1 MTPGMRRAYNEVV
14 GLDKEID
21 KLGDT
26 TDRVTAGMGKS
37 FGNLGGVV
45 GGALSFAGASA
56 FVSKIFDIRS
66 AFQDTES
73 SMTVFLGSA
82 EKASKFMRELQD
94 YAWYNMFEFSDLTE
108 ESKKLLAFRVD
119 VEDVISV
126 IDQLSN
132 IAAGVKKPLS
142 EYVDLYTK
150 AKSLGKLEASDI
162 ESWGQRGVVIMD
174 TLKDM
179 GVEVDRSS
187 VKFEHL
193 EMVLKNLTS
202 TGGMFDGLM
211 AEQMSNLSASYGQL
225 QDDITNMFNELGEK
239 YQDVMKSGIEVGSW
253 LIANYEQIGRTIM
266 ELVGV
271 YGTYRVALAAAT
283 AAEYF
288 RYQATLAGMAGMTK
302 MQAITDVL
310 RAKTAALNKTMLA
323 NPYVLVAAG
332 IAALAYGTYKLIT
345 YQTEAEKAQKRL
357 NDALKEA
364 EKNSLSE
371 QRELARLKGELSAL
385 TKGTDQYNEVKDKI
399 IKNFGKYYSGLEQ
412 EIEAVGLTEAA
423 YNKLTEAITR
433 SFGARQYEKFTQ
445 EQTGNLEETMS
456 KNLGKIQDRL
466 IDKLGEEAGT
476 KYYTKIRNSLLN
488 GDLGISG
495 TNFYD
500 ISGLEDETRKALDQ
514 VSGRGNFVSNFAI
527 EGYIR
532 EIIKA
537 QELTDELD
545 KKARIKFG
553 IEDVTPSITEN
564 NSEAA
569 KSFDNI
575 SDAVSDTTQKIEK
588 LKKEIADLRSGDIQV
603 ESGSLT
609 KTLEEKIK
617 ELKTAEDKL
626 ALLTGKDSKTIK
638 AGQSA
643 LDKEKKQAQES
654 AELRRKIANDEIR
667 EAIEKQS
674 RELDNE
680 QALLN
685 IQEDGFE
692 KRQKQAELN
701 HKKNLLAI
709 EKRTQELIEKQQE
722 TEKNAWKLEGEKGT
736 FVPTTITAN
745 DLYKNNPEAKKEID
759 ESRSTANAVYKAET
773 DALYKEL
780 LDKYKDYARRRR
792 EVEEQFQE
800 DIKALNELP
809 DDNEYKADTI
819 KEAEKQRKEAI
830 KSINEEE
837 ASEIKKTSDLFIRLF
852 GDASTQTVKEIRR
865 VIDEVQALYDYL
877 STTSDEDLTDNFGF
891 TAEQLRSFKGDA
903 EQLKAILDGLIAKKK
918 ELAEKSEFEAFSQS
932 ISDALKKI
940 NKGGRENIG
949 EGIAD
954 IGSAISGIM
963 PSVEKFGQDIGSIFG
978 EDTADDIKVIT
989 DLLGATVEVGTGV
1002 GKIMSGD
1009 VIGGITDV
1017 VSGLTKVFSMAS
1029 EAEKR
1034 HRQALEDIASRRL
1047 DLQRQYNLLLLEQN
1061 LLLKEASTVF
1071 GEKEITKAANAL
1083 KNYEETIRQLQEE
1096 MRGDAPGEFLRIFGS
1111 KEYEKQLK
1119 AYNDGIKG
1127 LQDAQIVTG
1136 HKKTGLFGW
1145 GKGKDTYSSILDV
1158 YDDVIDAEGRIN
1170 TQRIQTILDTQKM
1183 NDETRAYL
1191 ENLLALEEQAEA
1203 AAEALRSYLQET
1215 FGVLGEDIISSITS
1229 AIMDQGIDAWEEFGK
1244 SGAKVIEA
1252 LGEQLAYEL
1261 FFADKFAKLQADL
1274 EAIYSDTS
1282 DPEEIARRQM
1292 ALIGNFYSTIDDE
1305 MAAAQDFLEQWK
1317 KNAADQGFDLWSD
1330 DSSSQSGKAGAFTT
1344 MTQDQAGKLEGLFT
1358 SVQNH
1363 VASMDDKMSDLSEAM
1378 YDSVDLLGEI
1388 RDNTGTAAAE
1398 LKTIRE
1404 DIKAIIRDGLRMK

>member
-14 GLDKEID
+14 GLDREID
-21 KLGDT
+21 RLGDT

-56 FVSKIFDIRS
+56 FVSKMFDIQS

-239 YQDVMKSGIEVGSW
+239 SQDIMKSGIEAGSW
-253 LIANYEQIGRTIM
+253 LIANYEQIGRTVM

-271 YGTYRVALAAAT
+271 YGTYRVALAAAS
-283 AAEYF
+283 AAEYL
-288 RYQATLAGMAGMTK
+288 RYQATLAQMAGMTK

-310 RAKTAALNKTMLA
+310 RAKTAALNKTLLA

-332 IAALAYGTYKLIT
+332 IAALAYGTYKLIS

-371 QRELARLKGELSAL
+371 QRELSGLKGELSAL
-385 TKGTDQYNEVKDKI
+385 TKGTDEYNVVKDKI

-433 SFGARQYEKFTQ
+433 SFGARQYEKFTADQ
-445 EQTGNLEETMS
+445 SGELDEVMS

-466 IDKLGEEAGT
+466 IDKLGEEAGN
-476 KYYTKIRNSLLN
+476 KYYTKL
-488 GDLGISG
+488 
-495 TNFYD
+495 
-500 ISGLEDETRKALDQ
+500 RKALIEGGLS
-514 VSGRGNFVSNFAI
+514 VGSNYELEGIDSETKKALNEISNRDGFISNYAV
-527 EGYIR
+527 EGYIQ
-532 EIIKA
+532 EILRA
-537 QELTDELD
+537 QKLTEELD
-545 KKARIKFG
+545 KKARVKFG
-553 IEDVTPSITEN
+553 IEDETGVMTGVEKEIT
-564 NSEAA
+564 

-575 SDAVSDTTQKIEK
+575 TVAVTAAEK
-588 LKKEIADLRSGDIQV
+588 KVAGLKKEIAGLRNGEIEV

-609 KTLEEKIK
+609 KTLEEKTK

-685 IQEDGFE
+685 IQEDGFD
-692 KRQKQAELN
+692 KRQEQAELN
-701 HKKNLLAI
+701 YKKNLLAI

-722 TEKNAWKLEGEKGT
+722 TEKNAWKQEGEKGT
-736 FVPTTITAN
+736 FAPTTITAD

-800 DIKALNELP
+800 DIKALNELS
-809 DDNEYKADTI
+809 DDNEYKADAI

-865 VIDEVQALYDYL
+865 VINEVQALYDYL

-918 ELAEKSEFEAFSQS
+918 ELAGKSEFEAFSQS
-932 ISDALKKI
+932 ISEALKKI

-1017 VSGLTKVFSMAS
+1017 VSGLAKVFSMAS

-1034 HRQALEDIASRRL
+1034 HQQALEDIASRRL

-1083 KNYEETIRQLQEE
+1083 KNYEETLRQLQEE

-1229 AIMDQGIDAWEEFGK
+1229 AIVDQGVDAWEEFGK

-1282 DPEEIARRQM
+1282 DPQEIARRQM

-1317 KNAADQGFDLWSD
+1317 KNAADQGFNLWSD

-1363 VASMDDKMSDLSEAM
+1363 VSSIDDKMSDLSEAM

-1404 DIKAIIRDGLRMK
+1404 DIKAIIRDGLHMR